1 MKDLGKSLELI
12 ETMYSEVLEAI
23 VSGKL
28 EHAKELVK
36 KREKVMELDISNEKS
51 TYEPGE

>member
-1 MKDLGKSLELI
+1 MEKKYKYSKEAMKDLGKSLELI

-36 KREKVMELDISNEKS
+36 KRE
-51 TYEPGE
+51 